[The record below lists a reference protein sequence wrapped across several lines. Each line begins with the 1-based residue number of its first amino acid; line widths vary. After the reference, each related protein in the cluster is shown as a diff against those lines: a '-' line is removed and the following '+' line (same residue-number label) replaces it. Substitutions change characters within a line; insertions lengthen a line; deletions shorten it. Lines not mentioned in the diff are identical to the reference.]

1 MLCSY
6 LTCLCHTKLIFLLA
20 ADDHTTNIHCHH
32 HCHEKLWG
40 AARGP
45 CFKDLSAS
53 WSNCMD
59 YLLYCFPLAC
69 VPAGHALMAISY
81 TIPFTMSCLTSLIST
96 YLQSWE
102 QLLGCFVHL
111 ASVQTPGSIWRFLRQ
126 ETEKLTAEHI
136 LYLNGHKC
144 VFWNHQNPPGDTK
157 LRFIIV
163 FSRGIH

>member
-1 MLCSY
+1 MLRSY
-6 LTCLCHTKLIFLLA
+6 LTCLCRTKFTFLLA
-20 ADDHTTNIHCHH
+20 ADGHVTNIQCHR
-32 HCHEKLWG
+32 HCHEKLWV
-40 AARGP
+40 AVRGL
-45 CFKDLSAS
+45 CFEDFSAS

-59 YLLYCFPLAC
+59 YLLYYFPLAC

-81 TIPFTMSCLTSLIST
+81 TPPFTMSCLKSLIST

-111 ASVQTPGSIWRFLRQ
+111 ASIQTPDSIWHFLRQ
-126 ETEKLTAEHI
+126 KAEKLTAEHI
-136 LYLNGHKC
+136 LYLNGHKR
-144 VFWNHQNPPGDTK
+144 VFWNDQNPPGNTK